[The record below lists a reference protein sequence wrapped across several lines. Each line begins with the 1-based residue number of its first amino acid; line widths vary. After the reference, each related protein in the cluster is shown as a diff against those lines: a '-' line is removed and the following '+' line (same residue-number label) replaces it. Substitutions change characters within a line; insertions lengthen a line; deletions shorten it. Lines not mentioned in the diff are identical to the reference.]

1 MAEVAINSS
10 TQEPEAIDLHEFKAS
25 LYDMLRIRQPWLHSE
40 TLSQKIKW
48 VNKINILFLK
58 K

>member
-40 TLSQKIKW
+40 TLSQKIK
-48 VNKINILFLK
+48 
-58 K
+58 